1 MENKQ
6 FQSPVY
12 HVIAVPYEKI
22 IPNTY
27 NPNKVAPPE
36 MKLLYDSIKADGFT
50 MPIVCY
56 YAKSRDM
63 YVIVD
68 GFHRYSVMGKY
79 PDIYEREHGMM
90 PVSVIE
96 KPLSERMASTI
107 RGDSDTGTI
116 YHGDSC
122 GRLHHR
128 DPADPDHRRI
138 PDAESGYH
146 RTLHC
151 QNL

>member
-50 MPIVCY
+50 MPI
-56 YAKSRDM
+56 A
-63 YVIVD
+63 
-68 GFHRYSVMGKY
+68 
-79 PDIYEREHGMM
+79 
-90 PVSVIE
+90 VSYTHLDVY
-96 KPLSERMASTI
+96 KRQGLHNALSY
-107 RGDSDTGTI
+107 RGQQ
-116 YHGDSC
+116 
-122 GRLHHR
+122 RLPPKLCHLL
-128 DPADPDHRRI
+128 D
-138 PDAESGYH
+138 
-146 RTLHC
+146 
-151 QNL
+151 

>member
-96 KPLSERMASTI
+96 KPLSERMEHNQAQQGA
-107 RGDSDTGTI
+107 RE
-116 YHGDSC
+116 
-122 GRLHHR
+122 
-128 DPADPDHRRI
+128 P
-138 PDAESGYH
+138 
-146 RTLHC
+146 
-151 QNL
+151 

>member
-68 GFHRYSVMGKY
+68 GFHRYSVMGK
-79 PDIYEREHGMM
+79 I
-90 PVSVIE
+90 
-96 KPLSERMASTI
+96 
-107 RGDSDTGTI
+107 
-116 YHGDSC
+116 
-122 GRLHHR
+122 
-128 DPADPDHRRI
+128 
-138 PDAESGYH
+138 SGYLRAGAWHDAGVRH
-146 RTLHC
+146 RKATF
-151 QNL
+151 